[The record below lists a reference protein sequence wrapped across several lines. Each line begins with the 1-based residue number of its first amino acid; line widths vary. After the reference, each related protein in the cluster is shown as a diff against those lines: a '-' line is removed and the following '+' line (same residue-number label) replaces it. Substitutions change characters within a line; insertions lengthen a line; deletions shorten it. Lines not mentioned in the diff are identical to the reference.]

1 VYRESDRP
9 GTALYTLKRIFPGK
23 RKGEVKKRTEAAY
36 LAMDIWKGIDPAVVK
51 EVTRRATDKA
61 EQKVKALAHKL
72 KVAAATK
79 RANAAKQMTAGQR
92 ARIARSLLAQ
102 GKTQKEI
109 AAAVGIKTTRGVR
122 KLLKR

>member
-9 GTALYTLKRIFPGK
+9 GTARYTLKRMLPSK
-23 RKGEVKKRTEAAY
+23 YKGEVKKRTEAVY
-36 LAMDIWKGIDPAVVK
+36 LEMNIWKGIDPAVVK
-51 EVTRRATDKA
+51 EGTRRITEKA
-61 EQKVKALAHKL
+61 KELVHKS
-72 KVAAATK
+72 KVAAATR